1 MIDTP
6 QALAELVQRA
16 LPQDCVA
23 LDTEFV
29 WNRTYYPKLG
39 VVQLALAA
47 DDCHLIDTVAIED
60 LSPLAPL
67 LEDPNIV
74 LILHDAVQD
83 LTILRQTTGA
93 FPRNIFD
100 TRCAAGFANMS
111 STSSLAELLENTIG
125 VSLDKTE
132 TRTDWVQRPLSN
144 EQLAYAIDDV
154 CYMHEVREVLLKR
167 VEEIGRSEWLAEEL
181 ASYDNPSL
189 YEERDPREQYHRVKG
204 AGRAS
209 PREFAVLRELAAW
222 REQEARRR
230 DRPRS
235 HVLTDETL
243 VYLARHKPQSIED
256 LRQARGLNAQRDGER
271 ILEQI
276 RIGLELPDEECP
288 RRTRRRRYDEEIVE
302 RKLSESM
309 EHLRK
314 LSGEAQ
320 IDAPFVAARA
330 EIRNLVLD
338 ASDATPETHRLLRG
352 WRLDLVGA
360 DLHRI
365 ATRPDE
371 PQANATKRP

>member
-6 QALAELVQRA
+6 RALAELVERA
-16 LPQDCVA
+16 LQKACVA
-23 LDTEFV
+23 VDTEFV

-39 VVQLALAA
+39 VVQLALAG

-67 LEDPNIV
+67 LEHPDIV

-93 FPRNIFD
+93 FPLNIFD
-100 TRCAAGFANMS
+100 TRCAAGLANMS
-111 STSSLAELLENTIG
+111 STSSLAELLENTVG

-132 TRTDWVQRPLSN
+132 TRTDWVKRPLSE

-154 CYMHEVREVLLKR
+154 FYMHEVRDVLIKR

-181 ASYDNPSL
+181 ATYDKPSL
-189 YEERDPREQYHRVKG
+189 YEDRDPREQYQRVKG

-209 PREFAVLRELAAW
+209 PREIAVLREVAAW
-222 REQEARRR
+222 REHEARRR

-243 VYLARHKPQSIED
+243 VFLARRKPQAIED
-256 LRQARGLNAQRDGER
+256 LAQTRGINAQRYGER

-276 RIGLELPDEECP
+276 RIGLEIPDNECP
-288 RRTRRRRYDEEIVE
+288 RRPRRKPYDEDVIE
-302 RKLSESM
+302 RKLSESID
-309 EHLRK
+309 HLRK
-314 LSGEAQ
+314 LCGEAQ

-330 EIRNLVLD
+330 EVRSLVLD
-338 ASDATPETHRLLRG
+338 AEDAAPEAHRLLRG
-352 WRLDLVGA
+352 WRRDFVGA
-360 DLHRI
+360 DLHGI
-365 ATRPDE
+365 AMSAE
-371 PQANATKRP
+371 

>member
-6 QALAELVQRA
+6 QALAELVERA
-16 LPQDCVA
+16 LQKTCVA
-23 LDTEFV
+23 VDTEFV

-39 VVQLALAA
+39 VVQLALAS

-67 LEDPNIV
+67 LEHPDIV

-93 FPRNIFD
+93 FPLNIFD
-100 TRCAAGFANMS
+100 TRCAAGLANMS

-132 TRTDWVQRPLSN
+132 TRTDWVQRPLSE

-154 CYMHEVREVLLKR
+154 CYMHEVRDVLIKR

-181 ASYDNPSL
+181 ATYDKPSL
-189 YEERDPREQYHRVKG
+189 YEDRDPREQYQRVKG

-209 PREFAVLRELAAW
+209 PREFAVLREVAAW
-222 REQEARRR
+222 REHEARRR

-243 VYLARHKPQSIED
+243 VFLARRKPQAIED
-256 LRQARGLNAQRDGER
+256 LAQTRGINAPRDGER
-271 ILEQI
+271 ILEKI
-276 RIGLELPDEECP
+276 LIGLEIPDDECP
-288 RRTRRRRYDEEIVE
+288 RRLRRKRYDEDVIE
-302 RKLSESM
+302 RKLSESID
-309 EHLRK
+309 HLRK
-314 LSGEAQ
+314 RSSEAQ

-330 EIRNLVLD
+330 EVRSLVLD
-338 ASDATPETHRLLRG
+338 AEDAAPEAHRLLRG
-352 WRLDLVGA
+352 WRRDLVGA
-360 DLHRI
+360 DLHGI
-365 ATRPDE
+365 ATRAE
-371 PQANATKRP
+371 

>member
-6 QALAELVQRA
+6 QALAELVERA
-16 LPQDCVA
+16 LQKTCVA
-23 LDTEFV
+23 VDTEFV
-29 WNRTYYPKLG
+29 WNRTYYPRLG
-39 VVQLALAA
+39 VVQLALAG

-67 LEDPNIV
+67 LEHPDIV

-93 FPRNIFD
+93 FPLNIFD
-100 TRCAAGFANMS
+100 TRCAAGLANMS
-111 STSSLAELLENTIG
+111 STSSLAELLENTVG

-132 TRTDWVQRPLSN
+132 TRTDWVKRPLSE

-154 CYMHEVREVLLKR
+154 FYMHEVRDVLIKR

-181 ASYDNPSL
+181 ATYDKPSL
-189 YEERDPREQYHRVKG
+189 YEDRDPREQYQRVKG

-209 PREFAVLRELAAW
+209 PREFAVLREVAAW
-222 REQEARRR
+222 REHEARRR

-243 VYLARHKPQSIED
+243 VFLALRKPHAIED
-256 LRQARGLNAQRDGER
+256 LVQTRGINAQRDGER

-276 RIGLELPDEECP
+276 RIGLEIPDNECP
-288 RRTRRRRYDEEIVE
+288 RRRRHKRYDEDVIE
-302 RKLSESM
+302 RKLSESID
-309 EHLRK
+309 HLRK

-330 EIRNLVLD
+330 EVRSLVLD
-338 ASDATPETHRLLRG
+338 AEDAAPEAHRLLRG
-352 WRLDLVGA
+352 WRRDFVGA
-360 DLHRI
+360 DLHGI
-365 ATRPDE
+365 AMSAE
-371 PQANATKRP
+371 